1 MQERDKNGLTEREQA
16 EFAALPREREPGR
29 LLEER
34 TVKALQRERL
44 IGRSLRPRWYRRA
57 PLVAAGVAASIA
69 LFASGLAVGQWLGTR
84 TVADS
89 MAAANS
95 QTAMQAAAAGQRAG
109 SAYVLALAALTQ
121 LAETT
126 ANAAVAPG
134 REAAVNS
141 LHAAVRE
148 LVLLAPD
155 DPMAVTLRQEL
166 ERVSSGGDAGVT
178 QVNNLVWF

>member
-1 MQERDKNGLTEREQA
+1 MPEHERNGMNERERV
-16 EFAALPREREPGR
+16 EFAALPRERDPGR

-34 TVKALQRERL
+34 TVKALRRERL
-44 IGRSLRPRWYRRA
+44 IGRPLRQRWYRRA
-57 PLVAAGVAASIA
+57 PLVAAGLAASVA
-69 LFASGLAVGQWLGTR
+69 LFVSGLAVGQWLGTR

-95 QTAMQAAAAGQRAG
+95 QTAMQAAAAVQRAG
-109 SAYVLALAALTQ
+109 SAYVLALVALTQ
-121 LAETT
+121 MADTT
-126 ANAAVAPG
+126 DSPAVMQG

-155 DPMAVTLRQEL
+155 DPMAVLLRQES
-166 ERVSSGGDAGVT
+166 ERLQVGGGGQGT
-178 QVNNLVWF
+178 QVQNVVWF